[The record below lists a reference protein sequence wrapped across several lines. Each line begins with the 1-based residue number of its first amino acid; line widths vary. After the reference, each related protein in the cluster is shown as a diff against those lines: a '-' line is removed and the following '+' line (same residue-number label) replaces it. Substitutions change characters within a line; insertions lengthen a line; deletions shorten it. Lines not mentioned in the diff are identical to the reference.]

1 MPKPGTRAQTSK
13 ATITSPLGNSIK
25 KKRETPPKANAKRT
39 RLPVAKIDARF
50 ASRSIL
56 DEEPAVIEYEPND
69 HAAKEPTKPMAK
81 ANKAKAKRKANP
93 SPAHVGTPTLE
104 PGVPET
110 KHDAPSHPKK
120 NKAPPSAIKQLH
132 AMAKKTKCIA
142 QELFSSSSSASES
155 EDEGYTTPPIEV
167 ESDDSSG
174 DESEGDGSDLEII
187 EDYDEQLQDNDMDV
201 MDDDSSGEEEV
212 DDDDSSGEEDEEAES
227 NEVEDSDDLHEPA
240 IDIKEEVVRVITVTT
255 DSYTSTVTKLKNSE
269 YVCNPKI
276 SEDNYHLCVNGGK
289 FIGTSKFDSKTKR
302 FNVIWEKFINHLL
315 VDKTFKGGNMG
326 WAMPQ
331 GRMVEDFAN
340 DPDKMIVALNAA
352 FEKFDYT
359 FEMGCEPSM
368 ITFDFFREDHGDT
381 QLNFL
386 HGHTFFLD
394 TMMLDQIGLR
404 SKTKDGRWA
413 IRIHNGMKL
422 KCAARLLHQGITNMG
437 LKNFDMKVKGKT
449 YKPI

>member
-1 MPKPGTRAQTSK
+1 MPGTRAQTSK
-13 ATITSPLGNSIK
+13 TTITSPLGNSIK
-25 KKRETPPKANAKRT
+25 KKRGTPPKAKAKRT
-39 RLPVAKIDARF
+39 RLPVVKTDARF
-50 ASRSIL
+50 ASRTIL
-56 DEEPAVIEYEPND
+56 DEEPTVFEHEPND

-81 ANKAKAKRKANP
+81 ASKAKAKRKANP
-93 SPAHVGTPTLE
+93 SPVHVGTPTLE

-120 NKAPPSAIKQLH
+120 NKAPPSSIKQLH
-132 AMAKKTKCIA
+132 AMVKKTKSIA
-142 QELFSSSSSASES
+142 QESFSSSSASES

-174 DESEGDGSDLEII
+174 DESEDDGSDLEII
-187 EDYDEQLQDNDMDV
+187 EDYDEQLQDNYDMHV
-201 MDDDSSGEEEV
+201 INDDSSGEEEV
-212 DDDDSSGEEDEEAES
+212 DDDESSGEEDEEAES

-255 DSYTSTVTKLKNSE
+255 DSYTSDVTKLKNSE

-289 FIGTSKFDSKTKR
+289 LIGTSKFDSKTKR

-340 DPDKMIVALNAA
+340 DPDKMIVALNTA

>member
-1 MPKPGTRAQTSK
+1 M
-13 ATITSPLGNSIK
+13 
-25 KKRETPPKANAKRT
+25 
-39 RLPVAKIDARF
+39 
-50 ASRSIL
+50 
-56 DEEPAVIEYEPND
+56 
-69 HAAKEPTKPMAK
+69 
-81 ANKAKAKRKANP
+81 
-93 SPAHVGTPTLE
+93 
-104 PGVPET
+104 
-110 KHDAPSHPKK
+110 
-120 NKAPPSAIKQLH
+120 
-132 AMAKKTKCIA
+132 
-142 QELFSSSSSASES
+142 
-155 EDEGYTTPPIEV
+155 

-174 DESEGDGSDLEII
+174 DESEDDGSDLEIM
-187 EDYDEQLQDNDMDV
+187 EDYDERQDDHDMHV
-201 MDDDSSGEEEV
+201 INDDSSGEEEV
-212 DDDDSSGEEDEEAES
+212 DESSGEEDEEAES
-227 NEVEDSDDLHEPA
+227 NEVEDSDDLHEPT
-240 IDIKEEVVRVITVTT
+240 IDIKEKVVRVITMIT
-255 DSYTSTVTKLKNSE
+255 DSYTSDVTKLKNSE

-289 FIGTSKFDSKTKR
+289 LIGTSKFDPKTKK
-302 FNVIWEKFINHLL
+302 FNVIWEKSINHLL

-340 DPDKMIVALNAA
+340 DPDRMIVALNTA